1 MSSKKPK
8 DKITEINEN
17 LSELMDIDK
26 DIHEPARLMI
36 LSILSVVE
44 SADFVF
50 LRGQTEL
57 TWGNLS
63 AHLGKLESKGYI
75 TIKKEIKNKKSHTM
89 IRITEKGKREFL
101 AYRQKMKD
109 ILS

>member
-1 MSSKKPK
+1 MNSEKSLVNNK
-8 DKITEINEN
+8 
-17 LSELMDIDK
+17 LQELMDIDK

-36 LSILSVVE
+36 LSYLFVLD

-63 AHLGKLESKGYI
+63 AHISKLEERQFI
-75 TIKKEIKNKKSHTM
+75 EIKKEFIRKKPRTLVKL
-89 IRITEKGKREFL
+89 TEKGRKAFL
-101 AYRQKMKD
+101 AYRDKMKG
-109 ILS
+109 ILG

>member
-1 MSSKKPK
+1 
-8 DKITEINEN
+8 
-17 LSELMDIDK
+17 MDIDK

-36 LSILSVVE
+36 LSYLFVLD

-63 AHLGKLESKGYI
+63 AHISRLEERQFI
-75 TIKKEIKNKKSHTM
+75 EIKKEFIRKKPRTLVKL
-89 IRITEKGKREFL
+89 TEKGRKAFL
-101 AYRQKMKD
+101 AYREKMKE
-109 ILS
+109 ILV